1 MKAALLNALTALL
14 VQGACAQAL
23 AADEPWP
30 ERIVG
35 IEAMRLS
42 SPPPRIETWI
52 RNDVRPGKSTVALEV
67 HVNAE
72 GRVVRMRVHQSS
84 GMGHFDDAAM
94 NMVRKMHFHPYRV
107 DGVAVP
113 VTLALPVSVPYRDRM

>member
-1 MKAALLNALTALL
+1 MKAVLISSLIALLAL
-14 VQGACAQAL
+14 GASAQ

-35 IEAMRLS
+35 IESMRLAT
-42 SPPPRIETWI
+42 PPPRIETW
-52 RNDVRPGKSTVALEV
+52 VRGDAKPGKSTVALEV
-67 HVNAE
+67 HVDAE

-84 GMGHFDDAAM
+84 GMGRVDDAAM
-94 NMVRKMHFHPYRV
+94 DMVRKMRFHPYRV

-113 VTLALPVSVPYRDRM
+113 VTLALPITVPFRDRM